1 MCSFFTH
8 KKIPYNLRKD
18 QVFSLPPARST
29 YYGTNSVHF
38 RGSPNWNNLPSY
50 IKSSRSVCEFKNN
63 IKNFSNIDCGCL
75 IFQTS
80 I

>member
-8 KKIPYNLRKD
+8 KEITYNLRKG
-18 QVFSLPPARST
+18 QVLSLPPARST

-38 RGSPNWNNLPSY
+38 RESLIWNNLPSC
-50 IKSSRSVCEFKNN
+50 IKPSRSVCEFKNN
-63 IKNFSNIDCGCL
+63 IKNLINIDCACL
-75 IFQTS
+75 ICRTQ